1 MRRKPNSMLLYW
13 VEKLI
18 LFIFFFFLFFLL
30 GLPIIFQQL
39 CVLFLL
45 ITAFNHLTKSDLPGA
60 GSVFNKK
67 KTTTF

>member
-18 LFIFFFFLFFLL
+18 LFIFCFFFSL

-39 CVLFLL
+39 CGLFLFV
-45 ITAFNHLTKSDLPGA
+45 TAFNHLTESDLPGA
-60 GSVFNKK
+60 GSVFNK
-67 KTTTF
+67 TNGLSH